1 MRCAIPFI
9 AASVA
14 ALVLSSCSKSIG
26 PADATK
32 VFFDH
37 VKAGRTAEAYMSS
50 AFAFQAQQSQKFF
63 ERKLKEVGLSDIASA
78 DYEPAEMEDGGRSAK
93 VRADFKT
100 AAGTSVPLVIT
111 LVHESGAWKVFGIMS
126 PRDAITG
133 LVANRFTVVGQGPD
147 FVEPVNRQAPPSL
160 ESAELLV
167 GETLLRF
174 NAAIKDRD
182 FVPFFEQCSLAWQDQ
197 LVTGEFKPGTPMT
210 MRVAL
215 TGREK
220 EIGASRLHRAFQPFI
235 DKEVDLSGVTTR
247 KPIFD
252 GPPQVTTDGL
262 MVVTGHYPTEPYRVA
277 FSMKFMYELPKW
289 KLFGLDVSLRK

>member
-1 MRCAIPFI
+1 M
-9 AASVA
+9 
-14 ALVLSSCSKSIG
+14 
-26 PADATK
+26 
-32 VFFDH
+32 
-37 VKAGRTAEAYMSS
+37 
-50 AFAFQAQQSQKFF
+50 
-63 ERKLKEVGLSDIASA
+63 
-78 DYEPAEMEDGGRSAK
+78 
-93 VRADFKT
+93 
-100 AAGTSVPLVIT
+100 
-111 LVHESGAWKVFGIMS
+111 
-126 PRDAITG
+126 
-133 LVANRFTVVGQGPD
+133 
-147 FVEPVNRQAPPSL
+147 
-160 ESAELLV
+160 
-167 GETLLRF
+167 
-174 NAAIKDRD
+174 
-182 FVPFFEQCSLAWQDQ
+182 
-197 LVTGEFKPGTPMT
+197 TGEFKPGTPMT